1 MSKTTQI
8 ILWIVVAII
17 VIVGIYYGVNKKQTT
32 LTTPSSSLTAPI
44 TKETIKIGATL
55 PLTGDVSNLGVDA
68 KNAIE
73 LAVKEINQTGGIK
86 GSPVEVVFED
96 DKCDPKLSVD
106 TVNKLINLDKVKI
119 IFGPFCSG
127 ASLSAVPIAQQN
139 KVLMISGS
147 ATNPKLSNFPLYFRT
162 IPSDAE
168 QGKFGAEYVFNKL
181 NKRKVAIAYV
191 QNDYGVGLKDAFKKR
206 FEELGGKVVVELE
219 HQEGAVDLRTNITKI
234 KNANPE
240 LIYLV
245 AYPKDGGNF
254 LKQLYELNVKV
265 PVFGSES
272 LESPDIIEI
281 AKEAAEGVIFT
292 RAKEIKNENYIN
304 NYKSAYNVEPEAY
317 GVFYYDAAK
326 IIFQGIESCNLD
338 IDCLRNF
345 LVNNKFTGFTGD
357 IDFNENGD
365 VINKEF
371 MLKIIKKGKFEV
383 YEQ

>member
-1 MSKTTQI
+1 MNRNLILI
-8 ILWIVVAII
+8 ILVILVIGVLIYFASLKKGTISKEII
-17 VIVGIYYGVNKKQTT
+17 
-32 LTTPSSSLTAPI
+32 L
-44 TKETIKIGATL
+44 GATL
-55 PLTGDVSNLGVDA
+55 PLTGDVSNIGVDA

-73 LAVKEINQTGGIK
+73 LAVKEINQAGGIK
-86 GSPVEVVFED
+86 GKPVKVIFED

-127 ASLSAVPIAQQN
+127 ASLSAVPVAQQN

-147 ATNPKLSNFPLYFRT
+147 ATNPKLSDFSLYFRT

-181 NKRKVAIAYV
+181 NKKKVAIAYA

-206 FEELGGKVVVELE
+206 FEELGGKVIIELE
-219 HQEGAVDLRTNITKI
+219 HQEGATDLRTNIAKI
-234 KNANPE
+234 KNANPD
-240 LIYLV
+240 LIYLI

-254 LKQLYELNVKV
+254 LKQLYELNVRI

-272 LESPDIIEI
+272 LESPDIIDI

-292 RAKEIKNENYIN
+292 RAKEIKNEAYIN
-304 NYKSAYNVEPEAY
+304 SYKLTYNVEPEAY
-317 GVFYYDAAK
+317 GPFYYDAVK
-326 IIFQGIESCNLD
+326 IIFQGIENCNLD

-345 LVNNKFTGFTGD
+345 LVNNKFTGITGE
-357 IDFNENGD
+357 IDFDESGD

-371 MLKIIKKGKFEV
+371 VLKTIKKGKFEI
-383 YEQ
+383 YEK

>member
-1 MSKTTQI
+1 MTRNLIFIVLAILVAGMLVYFSYLKKSEVAKEI
-8 ILWIVVAII
+8 IL
-17 VIVGIYYGVNKKQTT
+17 
-32 LTTPSSSLTAPI
+32 
-44 TKETIKIGATL
+44 GATL

-73 LAVKEINQTGGIK
+73 LAVKEINQAGGIK
-86 GSPVEVVFED
+86 GRQVKVIFED

-106 TVNKLINLDKVKI
+106 TANKLINLDKVKI

-127 ASLSAVPIAQQN
+127 ASLSAVPVAQQN

-168 QGKFGAEYVFNKL
+168 QGKFGAEYVFTKL

-206 FEELGGKVVVELE
+206 FEELGGKVVIELE
-219 HQEGAVDLRTNITKI
+219 HPEGATDLRTNIAKI

-272 LESPDIIEI
+272 LEFPDIIDI
-281 AKEAAEGVIFT
+281 AKKAAEGVIFT
-292 RAKEIKNENYIN
+292 RAKEIKNEDFIN
-304 NYKSAYNVEPEAY
+304 RYKSAYNTEQGAY
-317 GVFYYDAAK
+317 APFYYDAAK
-326 IIFQGIESCNLD
+326 IIFQGIENCNLN
-338 IDCLRNF
+338 IDCLRDF
-345 LVNNKFTGFTGD
+345 LVNNKFSGVTGE
-357 IDFNENGD
+357 IDFDENGD

-371 MLKIIKKGKFEV
+371 MLKIIKNGKFEI
-383 YEQ
+383 YEK